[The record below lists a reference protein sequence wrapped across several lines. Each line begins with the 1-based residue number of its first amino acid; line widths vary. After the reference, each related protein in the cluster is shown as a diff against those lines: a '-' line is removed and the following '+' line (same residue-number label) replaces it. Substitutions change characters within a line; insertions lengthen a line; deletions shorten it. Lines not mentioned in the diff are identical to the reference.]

1 MSTFLNWNRCFSIKN
16 GLQQVDPQKKETQN
30 LNLDV
35 KFEII
40 NIVCRLEE
48 EAERADRVAALAE
61 EEARRLNFLNYSLF
75 ICPSSSMPTLVRS
88 SVR

>member
-35 KFEII
+35 KFETI
-40 NIVCRLEE
+40 NICVL
-48 EAERADRVAALAE
+48 VALW
-61 EEARRLNFLNYSLF
+61 
-75 ICPSSSMPTLVRS
+75 M
-88 SVR
+88 